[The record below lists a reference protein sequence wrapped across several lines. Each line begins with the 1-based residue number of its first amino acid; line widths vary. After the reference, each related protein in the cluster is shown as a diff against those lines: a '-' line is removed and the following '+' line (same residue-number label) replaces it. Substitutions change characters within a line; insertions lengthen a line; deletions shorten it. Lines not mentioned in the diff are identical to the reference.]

1 MSPTLEILAAFIG
14 SIAAFV
20 SALFV
25 FYKWAVDQENA
36 KNEQLRREIK
46 NEVRAEIY
54 QELLR
59 LNVQWLS
66 GTEHQRNTIRQLSDA
81 LEDDET
87 RDSLAQETDERLKRS
102 H

>member
-1 MSPTLEILAAFIG
+1 MTPGLELLAAFIG
-14 SIAAFV
+14 SIAALA

-46 NEVRAEIY
+46 SEIRAEIY
-54 QELLR
+54 RELLR

-66 GTEHQRNTIRQLSDA
+66 SNDSQRQTINRLSGELDDDSEDM
-81 LEDDET
+81 LEQVND
-87 RDSLAQETDERLKRS
+87 QETSQSR
-102 H
+102 

>member
-1 MSPTLEILAAFIG
+1 MSPNLEILAAFIG

-25 FYKWAVDQENA
+25 FYKWAADQENA
-36 KNEQLRREIK
+36 KNQQLRREIK

-54 QELLR
+54 RDLLR

-66 GTEHQRNTIRQLSDA
+66 STEVQRNTIRRLSDA
-81 LEDDET
+81 LEDGET
-87 RDSLAQETDERLKRS
+87 EDLLEQETDEE
-102 H
+102 

>member
-1 MSPTLEILAAFIG
+1 MTPTLEVLAAFIG

-46 NEVRAEIY
+46 SELRTEIY
-54 QELLR
+54 RDLLR

-66 GTEHQRNTIRQLSDA
+66 GNEKQRNTLRRLSG
-81 LEDDET
+81 
-87 RDSLAQETDERLKRS
+87 
-102 H
+102 